1 MSTFMKRTHSVE
13 VNEEQAKLLE
23 DLFQETKD
31 RLEFLEY
38 DTETLTDE
46 FYTVLNIRKTEMKMA
61 LMKANF
67 PEDFI
72 DQMLKHYEDAVRIDV
87 EITVNGGA
95 NYIDNLLSKDKKIAQ
110 IEELH
115 YGN

>member
-31 RLEFLEY
+31 RLEDLEY
-38 DTETLTDE
+38 DTETITDD
-46 FYTVLNIRKTEMKMA
+46 FYAVLNIRKTEVKMA

-72 DQMLKHYEDAVRIDV
+72 DQMLKHYAAAVRIDV
-87 EITVNGGA
+87 EILVNGGER
-95 NYIDNLLSKDKKIAQ
+95 YVENLLSKDKKVAQ